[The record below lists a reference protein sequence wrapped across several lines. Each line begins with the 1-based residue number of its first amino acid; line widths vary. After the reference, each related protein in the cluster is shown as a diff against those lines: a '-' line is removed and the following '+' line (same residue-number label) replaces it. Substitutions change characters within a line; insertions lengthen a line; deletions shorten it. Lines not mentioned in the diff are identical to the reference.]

1 VADDG
6 VLIGGRQPRDI
17 VIAEYDDAWPRRF
30 EAERERV
37 ATALGPRALRI
48 DHVGSTS
55 VPGLAAKPIVD
66 IDLTVADPDDEAAY
80 LPDLE
85 RAGYVL
91 RVREPGH
98 RMVRTAELDVHVH
111 VCAAGSE
118 WERRHLLFRDHLR
131 RHRDDVALY
140 EGVKRELAARA
151 WEDMNDYADAKNDV
165 VAAIMARAETW
176 AAATGWSVASAD
188 Q

>member
-17 VIAEYDDAWPRRF
+17 VIADHDDAWPRRF
-30 EAERERV
+30 AVERERI
-37 ATALGPRALRI
+37 AAALGPRALRI

-66 IDLTVADPDDEAAY
+66 IDLSVADVEDETAY

-85 RAGYVL
+85 STGYVL

-98 RMVRTAELDVHVH
+98 RMVRTPELDVHVH
-111 VCAAGSE
+111 VCAVGSE
-118 WERRHLLFRDHLR
+118 WERKHLLFRDHLR
-131 RHRDDVALY
+131 RHPDDRALY
-140 EGVKRELAARA
+140 EGVKRELATRT
-151 WEDMNDYADAKNDV
+151 WEDMNDYADAKDDV
-165 VAAIMARAETW
+165 VAAIMVRAETW

>member
-1 VADDG
+1 MVDEG

-17 VIAEYDDAWPRRF
+17 VIADYDEAWPRRF
-30 EAERERV
+30 EAERDRILE
-37 ATALGPRALRI
+37 ALGTRAVRV

-66 IDLTVADPDDEAAY
+66 IDLSVEDVEDEAAY
-80 LPDLE
+80 VPDLE
-85 RAGYVL
+85 AAGYVL

-98 RMVRTAELDVHVH
+98 RMVRTPELDVHVH

-131 RHRDDVALY
+131 RHPDDRALY
-140 EGVKRELAARA
+140 EGVKRELATRTWA
-151 WEDMNDYADAKNDV
+151 DMNDYADAKDDV
-165 VAAIMARAETW
+165 VAAIMARAEAW
-176 AAATGWSVASAD
+176 AEETSWSVSSTD
-188 Q
+188 G